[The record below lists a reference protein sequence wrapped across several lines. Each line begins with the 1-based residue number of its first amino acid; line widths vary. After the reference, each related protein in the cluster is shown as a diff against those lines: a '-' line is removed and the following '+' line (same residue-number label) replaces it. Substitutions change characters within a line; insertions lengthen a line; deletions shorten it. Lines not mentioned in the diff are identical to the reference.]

1 MGKESIYKIEN
12 DRLLL
17 STAGIEK
24 AFNVSRQA
32 LSQWGDNGCPK
43 HGRGWWDLN
52 EVVNWKIDRDV
63 GIVRKELDMTDK
75 DRKMLYEAD
84 LKKAQAEAA
93 EFKNAILRGDYLEK
107 MQVVADLSRFFSVF
121 KQAAIGI
128 PRKVATE
135 ISPFV
140 DVEQSRAVEAMLN
153 DTIRD
158 ILEDFSG
165 GNFGKE

>member
-12 DRLLL
+12 NRLLL

-32 LSQWGDNGCPK
+32 LSQWGENGCPK
-43 HGRGWWDLN
+43 QGRGWWDLN
-52 EVVNWKIDRDV
+52 EVINWKIERDV
-63 GIVRKELDMTDK
+63 GVVRKEFDMTDK

-93 EFKNAILRGDYLEK
+93 EFKNAITRGDYLEK
-107 MQVVADLSRFFSVF
+107 VQVITDLSRFFSVF

-140 DVEQSRAVEAMLN
+140 EVEQSRAVEAMLN
-153 DTIRD
+153 DIIRD
-158 ILEDFSG
+158 VLEEFSG
-165 GNFGKE
+165 GSFE